1 MQGQEA
7 ENPPFPWDELQEIG
21 RKGLPSAGVEAAK
34 TVLFSFVKYATFPV
48 HHMLLIRVQPDD
60 YCLDSVGCCKS
71 NISLAVAAP
80 AAFLCA

>member
-1 MQGQEA
+1 MAWPKYCRISWWVNALADDLEGALQGQEA

-48 HHMLLIRVQPDD
+48 HHMLLIRVQPND
-60 YCLDSVGCCKS
+60 
-71 NISLAVAAP
+71 
-80 AAFLCA
+80 